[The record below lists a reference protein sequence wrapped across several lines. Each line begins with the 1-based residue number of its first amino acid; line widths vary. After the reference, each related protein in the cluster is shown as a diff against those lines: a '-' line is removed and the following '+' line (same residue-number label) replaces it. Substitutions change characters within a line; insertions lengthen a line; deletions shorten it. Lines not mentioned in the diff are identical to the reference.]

1 MPTEIKGN
9 ASAMAAVLPEGGSDI
24 YTAIKQ

>member
-9 ASAMAAVLPEGGSDI
+9 LNLKIHTDI
-24 YTAIKQ
+24 